1 MSNYNLET
9 ILNTIINADCVETM
23 KKIADNSVDVIFA
36 DPPYNLQLGDALK
49 RPDNTDVKG
58 VYEEWDSFESI
69 AEYDRYTKA
78 WMSEAR
84 RILKEDGTIWVIG
97 SYHNI
102 FRVGYIMQDLE
113 FWILNDIVWNK
124 TNPMPNFKGTRFTN
138 AHETLI
144 WATKNPKAKYTFNYE
159 AMKAMNDD
167 VQMRSTWEIPLCT
180 GKERLKNEE
189 TGEKLHPTQKP
200 EALLYRVIMASSN
213 VGDVILDPFFGTG
226 TTGAVAKRLGRN
238 FIGIEKDATYIRGAR
253 ERLAAVEVSP
263 ESAAL
268 EYTCKRKL
276 PRVPFGAVIERG
288 LISPGDV
295 LYDEKKKHKAVVRS
309 DGTVKFGGETGSIH
323 QMGAAA
329 QDSTTC
335 NGWAYWHYVDPKKH
349 KLVCI
354 DELRQI
360 VRAEMFGE

>member
-1 MSNYNLET
+1 MRGNHEENRRQFGGR
-9 ILNTIINADCVETM
+9 D
-23 KKIADNSVDVIFA
+23 FA

-102 FRVGYIMQDLE
+102 FRVGYIMQDLG

-213 VGDVILDPFFGTG
+213 VGDVILDPFS
-226 TTGAVAKRLGRN
+226 APARRVRL
-238 FIGIEKDATYIRGAR
+238 
-253 ERLAAVEVSP
+253 P
-263 ESAAL
+263 
-268 EYTCKRKL
+268 
-276 PRVPFGAVIERG
+276 
-288 LISPGDV
+288 
-295 LYDEKKKHKAVVRS
+295 
-309 DGTVKFGGETGSIH
+309 
-323 QMGAAA
+323 
-329 QDSTTC
+329 
-335 NGWAYWHYVDPKKH
+335 NGWDAISSALKKTPPTSAGRGSVWRRW
-349 KLVCI
+349 KSA
-354 DELRQI
+354 R
-360 VRAEMFGE
+360 RARRSNIPASASCRGCRSAR

>member
-1 MSNYNLET
+1 
-9 ILNTIINADCVETM
+9 
-23 KKIADNSVDVIFA
+23 
-36 DPPYNLQLGDALK
+36 
-49 RPDNTDVKG
+49 
-58 VYEEWDSFESI
+58 
-69 AEYDRYTKA
+69 
-78 WMSEAR
+78 
-84 RILKEDGTIWVIG
+84 
-97 SYHNI
+97 
-102 FRVGYIMQDLE
+102 
-113 FWILNDIVWNK
+113 
-124 TNPMPNFKGTRFTN
+124 
-138 AHETLI
+138 
-144 WATKNPKAKYTFNYE
+144 
-159 AMKAMNDD
+159 MNDD

-335 NGWAYWHYVDPKKH
+335 NGWAYRHYVDPKKH

>member
-1 MSNYNLET
+1 M
-9 ILNTIINADCVETM
+9 
-23 KKIADNSVDVIFA
+23 
-36 DPPYNLQLGDALK
+36 
-49 RPDNTDVKG
+49 
-58 VYEEWDSFESI
+58 
-69 AEYDRYTKA
+69 
-78 WMSEAR
+78 
-84 RILKEDGTIWVIG
+84 
-97 SYHNI
+97 
-102 FRVGYIMQDLE
+102 
-113 FWILNDIVWNK
+113 
-124 TNPMPNFKGTRFTN
+124 
-138 AHETLI
+138 
-144 WATKNPKAKYTFNYE
+144 
-159 AMKAMNDD
+159 
-167 VQMRSTWEIPLCT
+167 
-180 GKERLKNEE
+180 
-189 TGEKLHPTQKP
+189 
-200 EALLYRVIMASSN
+200 
-213 VGDVILDPFFGTG
+213 
-226 TTGAVAKRLGRN
+226 
-238 FIGIEKDATYIRGAR
+238 
-253 ERLAAVEVSP
+253 EVSP